1 MDEQGRFKNALKRPA
16 PICLVLLWAVLGF
29 GDQDGLGTARL
40 AGEVKDEAGQ
50 PLPGVKV
57 GLMHLESNTFR
68 EVVTD
73 GKGKWAILGLG
84 TGAWKMTL
92 TLEGYR
98 PKIMET
104 HVSQLGRNV
113 TVQTVLRRAR
123 PKEPA
128 FDADIELVER
138 GNRLFEEKNAREAL
152 LLYREFLDKHP
163 KRFQVHFNI
172 GNCHKELGEYDQAL
186 VEYGLVLDKIRET
199 NPEMIGDAMAT
210 KTLAAMGDVALKKGD
225 PASARADFEKALAL
239 YPKYA
244 NLPHNI
250 GEIYFSYGMFG
261 DAISYYS
268 LATRIKPDWPEPWL
282 KLGFSHLKMN
292 EIENAAKYFG
302 VYLERAP
309 QASNADEI
317 RKLLDSL
324 GKNN

>member
-1 MDEQGRFKNALKRPA
+1 MDEQGRFKNALKLLA
-16 PICLVLLWAVLGF
+16 LACLVFLWAGWGF
-29 GDQDGLGTARL
+29 GGQDGLGTARL

-68 EVVTD
+68 EAVTD

-84 TGAWKMTL
+84 TGVWKMTL

-128 FDADIELVER
+128 LDADIELVER
-138 GNRLFEEKNAREAL
+138 GNRLFEEKNARGAL
-152 LLYREFLDKHP
+152 LLYREFLDKRP
-163 KRFQVHFNI
+163 NRFQVHFNI

-186 VEYGLVLDKIRET
+186 FEYGLVLDKIRET
-199 NPEMIGDAMAT
+199 NPEMTGDAMAV

-225 PASARADFEKALAL
+225 LASARADFEKALAL

-244 NLPHNI
+244 NLPQSI
-250 GEIYFSYGMFG
+250 GEIYFSCGLFG
-261 DAISYYS
+261 EAVSYYE
-268 LATRIKPDWPEPWL
+268 LAARIKPDWPDPWL

-292 EIENAAKYFG
+292 DIESAAKYFG
-302 VYLERAP
+302 GYLERAP
-309 QASNADEI
+309 QAFNADEI

-324 GKNN
+324 GKK